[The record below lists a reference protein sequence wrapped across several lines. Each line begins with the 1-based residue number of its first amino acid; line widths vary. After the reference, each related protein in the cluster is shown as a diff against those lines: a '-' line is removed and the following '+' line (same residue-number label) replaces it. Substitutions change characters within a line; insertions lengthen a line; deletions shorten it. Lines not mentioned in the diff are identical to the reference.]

1 MVIWCPW
8 IDLGTGIYWDPEKPS
23 KSFRGHWA
31 PVFQGRK
38 NKKRVLPWD
47 VGHVFNWSLK
57 DPANILSKDVR
68 THIWCPKASS
78 QFCNSL
84 CLYLLTR
91 SGSTVSSVPSKS
103 TICLRS
109 QFGLTF
115 WCEQY
120 SVNLSPRR
128 LIRNDYQW
136 FTLRFTQTWAHMNWV
151 PLIFPHQWPKFR
163 GSRMY
168 GMECYGSSFDWN
180 MSPNGKILSSPRS
193 SKMVHIC
200 QISDSSGNPCIKSI
214 FSWSTIINQ
223 NLIHNDTYPLVIKR
237 PWPDDRL

>member
-1 MVIWCPW
+1 MRC
-8 IDLGTGIYWDPEKPS
+8 
-23 KSFRGHWA
+23 WA
-31 PVFQGRK
+31 CFKLIVEGSRK
-38 NKKRVLPWD
+38 
-47 VGHVFNWSLK
+47 H
-57 DPANILSKDVR
+57 ILSKDVR

-91 SGSTVSSVPSKS
+91 SGSTVSNVPSKS

-151 PLIFPHQWPKFR
+151 SLIFPHQWPKFR
-163 GSRMY
+163 GSRMVKF
-168 GMECYGSSFDWN
+168 GLKHVPKWQNSVFPEVFK
-180 MSPNGKILSSPRS
+180 NGAYLSDLRLFGKS
-193 SKMVHIC
+193 MY
-200 QISDSSGNPCIKSI
+200 QIN
-214 FSWSTIINQ
+214 FQ
-223 NLIHNDTYPLVIKR
+223 LIYNN
-237 PWPDDRL
+237 